1 MQDDCYMIS
10 SSGWAVQLYTP
21 QPTSKKKDEKKKE
34 KKAAAPEDVV
44 CDLLPVSIIIDEFFS
59 EKRDLII
66 AAEELLAQK
75 EIALTELLEEQSENY
90 LDEENYPESKMTD
103 ANVKKRLKGLDSKK
117 DAEEII
123 VLSKYIELKGDISI
137 HKKLIKERKYD
148 LLTALVVK
156 YSNLSET
163 EVKNLVIEKK
173 WFASLSAL
181 LDGEMQGVSQQ
192 LTTNVT
198 ELAERYAKTLSQIDD
213 DITILEKKVIKH
225 LKIMGYAAGFFNMD

>member
-1 MQDDCYMIS
+1 M
-10 SSGWAVQLYTP
+10 
-21 QPTSKKKDEKKKE
+21 
-34 KKAAAPEDVV
+34 
-44 CDLLPVSIIIDEFFS
+44 
-59 EKRDLII
+59 
-66 AAEELLAQK
+66 
-75 EIALTELLEEQSENY
+75 
-90 LDEENYPESKMTD
+90 
-103 ANVKKRLKGLDSKK
+103 
-117 DAEEII
+117 
-123 VLSKYIELKGDISI
+123 
-137 HKKLIKERKYD
+137 
-148 LLTALVVK
+148 VK